1 MEVAILLGWLG
12 AKLEVVVYISVVLVL
27 LDFCMALV
35 PSLGK
40 EFVLCCL
47 LAEVEDIPLIIMDVV
62 DDGWLEFAFS
72 SFGELG
78 GESSE
83 SLART

>member
-1 MEVAILLGWLG
+1 MLGWLG
-12 AKLEVVVYISVVLVL
+12 AILVLLVVINVVLVL

-35 PSLGK
+35 PMRGK

-47 LAEVEDIPLIIMDVV
+47 LANEEEIPEMVMEVVVGWGTED
-62 DDGWLEFAFS
+62 FS
-72 SFGELG
+72 CLGELG